1 MTMECQQKNKVI
13 LFDFFGVISSEVSPI
28 FFKRYFNEEAAK
40 IVKEEIMS
48 KGDNGELNEEEIYEL
63 IASRMNMTPL
73 KIKEDFN
80 DLIKINFE
88 LVEYIKELKKEYRV
102 YLLSNAMSSFLR
114 RILDK
119 YNLYELFNG
128 VYISSEIRL
137 IKPYEEF
144 FNYVINKENID
155 PSNAVM
161 IDDNKKNIDGALSCN
176 LNGIV
181 YTDVKDLKE
190 KLFYIVQNKG
200 VLRCRRIIVVF

>member
-1 MTMECQQKNKVI
+1 MEKVI

-28 FFKRYFNEEAAK
+28 WFKRYFNEEEALE
-40 IVKEEIMS
+40 IKEEIMS
-48 KGDNGELNEEEIYEL
+48 KGDKGELSEEEVYEL
-63 IASRMNMTPL
+63 IASRMNMTSL

-80 DLIKINFE
+80 ELIKINFE

-119 YNLYELFNG
+119 YNLYELFNE
-128 VYISSEIRL
+128 VYISSEMKL
-137 IKPYEEF
+137 VKPYEEF
-144 FNYVINKENID
+144 FNHVINKENID

-161 IDDNKKNIDGALSCN
+161 IDDNKKNILGAIKTN

-181 YTDVKDLKE
+181 YTDVNDLKE
-190 KLFYIVQNKG
+190 KLTYFLKK
-200 VLRCRRIIVVF
+200 